1 MASLFDIKCKNCGTP
16 VGYDVVRQTYRCP
29 SCGQTSGIR
38 EVRAQ
43 AGYRRM
49 DAADRKHIE
58 TSAEIASCPNC
69 GAEVLYGVGEESET
83 CSFCGGRLVRREFEA
98 SDQFPQYILPFTLT
112 RQEAQAQL
120 QQWAQANPGEG
131 RQILEH
137 LQELEGWY
145 LPYSLVRGPVWGFVR
160 RENSTRDF
168 HVRAFVDRAVV
179 NVSRQLDNE
188 TLDAAE
194 PFDLSQLRPFE
205 HGYIAG
211 HKVKLADL
219 SGAKRQRR
227 CLQEAGNSLRP
238 AMEKKFGTDG
248 VRIHLV
254 QGELLEI
261 PVLLPMYLL
270 KMGRRLVAVNGQTG
284 RISMKTEEAK
294 KRSRLWIVEP
304 LMLAVLLFLAMWLG
318 TRSLIAAAMWALVF
332 GMILLI
338 LYSQNRYSVIGR
350 VIRQSEQTKA
360 QRVAEELRIRE
371 DAAIPRNPFPT
382 PPVFF
387 ENLGGQLVDVVYKFY
402 PFRRILEITGKMLF
416 VFFLPVIVSGLLYL
430 YLCGVG
436 SGFRLLGGSAWYLLS
451 SILCMIY
458 MRSGVRGDTYDLPYT
473 YVRTSDG
480 KRKLLPGSRRI
491 PFLRSLGVSR
501 GVYQDMAQQ
510 GKTPAQIT
518 MLFVGTVGLAIVSI
532 LGILL

>member
-1 MASLFDIKCKNCGTP
+1 MASLFDIKCKNCGAP
-16 VGYDVVRQTYRCP
+16 VGYDIVRQTYCCP
-29 SCGQTSGIR
+29 HCGQTSGIR
-38 EVRAQ
+38 EIRQ
-43 AGYRRM
+43 QMGYRPL
-49 DAADRKHIE
+49 DPEDRRHIH
-58 TSAEIASCPNC
+58 TAAEIASCPNC
-69 GAEVLYGVGEESET
+69 GAEILCGAGEGSET
-83 CSFCGGRLVRREFEA
+83 CSFCGGRLVRREFEE
-98 SDQFPQYILPFTLT
+98 SPQFPQYVLPFVLT
-112 RQEAQAQL
+112 RQEALARL
-120 QQWAQANPGEG
+120 QQWAEANPAEG
-131 RQILEH
+131 RRISEH
-137 LQELEGWY
+137 LPELEGWY

-194 PFDLSQLRPFE
+194 PFDLSELRPFE

-211 HKVKLADL
+211 HRVKLPDL

-248 VRIHLV
+248 IRVNLV
-254 QGELLEI
+254 QGDLLEI
-261 PVLLPMYLL
+261 PVLLPMYVL
-270 KMGRRLVAVNGQTG
+270 KTGRRLVAVNGQTG
-284 RISMKTEEAK
+284 RISMRTEQSK
-294 KRSRLWIVEP
+294 KRSRLWILEP
-304 LMLAVLLFLAMWLG
+304 LVLTAVLFLAMWLG
-318 TRSLIAAAMWALVF
+318 TQSLIAAAMWALIF
-332 GMILLI
+332 GMIILI

-350 VIRQSEQTKA
+350 VIEQGEQTKA
-360 QRVAEELRIRE
+360 RRVAEALRIRE
-371 DAAIPRNPFPT
+371 DTSIPRNPFPT

-402 PFRRILEITGKMLF
+402 PVRRILEITWKMLL

-430 YLCGVG
+430 CGVG
-436 SGFRLLGGSAWYLLS
+436 NGFRLLGGSAWYLLS

-458 MRSGVRGDTYDLPYT
+458 MRSGVRGDAYDLPYT
-473 YVRTSDG
+473 YVRTPG
-480 KRKLLPGSRRI
+480 GGLQLLGSARSRRI
-491 PFLRSLGVSR
+491 PFLRSLGVSK
-501 GVYQDMAQQ
+501 GVYHDMAIQ

-518 MLFVGTVGLAIVSI
+518 TLFVGTVGLAIVSI